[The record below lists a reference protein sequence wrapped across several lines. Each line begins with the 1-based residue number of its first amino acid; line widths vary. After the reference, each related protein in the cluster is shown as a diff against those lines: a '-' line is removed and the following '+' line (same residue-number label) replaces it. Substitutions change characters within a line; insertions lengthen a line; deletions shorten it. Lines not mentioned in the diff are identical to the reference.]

1 MLLEPC
7 MSSAVRD
14 SGPPSER
21 APIRRLQGARI
32 WHGHSRNSLDPMLY
46 EAIVGGD
53 EDLLR
58 EKGGF
63 YGQVSLQYVR
73 FNKLN

>member
-1 MLLEPC
+1 MVLLEPC
-7 MSSAVRD
+7 VSSAVRD

-53 EDLLR
+53 ED
-58 EKGGF
+58 
-63 YGQVSLQYVR
+63 
-73 FNKLN
+73 